1 MIESPNSIIIDPS
14 ALEHNLSQAKKLVGN
29 KTRIMGIIK
38 SDAYGQGLLPVSRI
52 PEGNGV
58 DYPEVSHLYEALEL
72 RRGGT
77 GSPIAVLCAI
87 RSREEATKIV
97 EKHPHGRNLRFYHRT
112 LLSKK
117 SLKKVFGR
125 HKCLI

>member
-14 ALEHNLSQAKKLVGN
+14 ALERNLSQVKKLVGH

-38 SDAYGQGLLPVSRI
+38 SDAYGHGLLPASRI

-72 RRGGT
+72 RRGGVR
-77 GSPIAVLCAI
+77 SPIALLCAI
-87 RSREEATKIV
+87 RSREEDTEIV
-97 EKHPHGRNLRFYHRT
+97 ENTPMAET
-112 LLSKK
+112 
-117 SLKKVFGR
+117 
-125 HKCLI
+125 